1 MAVFERDTGPMP
13 LFGLALALLA
23 GCTVTSEVRE
33 FPVEKCQEGTFRE
46 CSCDDGAPGTQRCVG
61 EHWDACACEAGPAG
75 EGAEEEEPNEGD
87 EGAAGEGAEEEE
99 PNQGDDDGAG
109 DEGAA
114 GEGEGEGEGEPQ
126 GPLCTGA
133 DPTGAPILDR
143 SAVPPNCGR
152 PAATCPGAPMPYWQ
166 LADFQPQSCG
176 FEEVYSLDAFVGTR
190 TVVALFAAS

>member
-1 MAVFERDTGPMP
+1 MVDVRLGRIPP
-13 LFGLALALLA
+13 IIGLAAFMALA
-23 GCTVTSEVRE
+23 GCNSES
-33 FPVEKCQEGTFRE
+33 G
-46 CSCDDGAPGTQRCVG
+46 SSDGSDGGG
-61 EHWDACACEAGPAG
+61 ESDKPAQGGG
-75 EGAEEEEPNEGD
+75 EGEG
-87 EGAAGEGAEEEE
+87 EGEGGDPGLGDADGEGEGEGEVDDSGEGEGAEEEE